1 MGDPGE
7 VWKRGTK
14 VTIIH
19 SRESGNPARRQ
30 QKLDSGFRR
39 NDGSCLS
46 ASPRLCGDY
55 LDLIHLPIVLRRH
68 TT

>member
-39 NDGSCLS
+39 NEDPVCLRLRVS
-46 ASPRLCGDY
+46 AV
-55 LDLIHLPIVLRRH
+55 IIWI
-68 TT
+68 